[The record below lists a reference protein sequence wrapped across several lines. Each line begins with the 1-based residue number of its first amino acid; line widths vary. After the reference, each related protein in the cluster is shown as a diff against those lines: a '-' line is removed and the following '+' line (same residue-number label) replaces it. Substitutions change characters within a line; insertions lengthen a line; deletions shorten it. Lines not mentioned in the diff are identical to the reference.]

1 MKKSNGIFWGG
12 LLVIVGAFWLLRN
25 LGFLNIDWY
34 EVARFWPILLIL
46 AGGSLL
52 ASGRERNGWVGG
64 VAGILIVLAVLGG
77 ITHRTDRAFDQSQ
90 RNWNFDWDNSWDDD
104 NDNDQGE
111 NFGYRKRERLQEK
124 NQERSRKYEEDYNR
138 DKDKDEDD
146 NEMSEK
152 RDIRNR
158 HYEYEMESGLKE
170 ATLNFEGGAG
180 EFKLKGSTDK
190 LFEAESRSSIGGFRS
205 DIRNNRNANTAVI
218 DFKMESGN
226 INLKKGNN
234 ENSVEFN
241 LNKKLLWNID
251 LGLGAGEAKFD
262 LSDFRVKSL
271 KISTGVADLDVK
283 LGDNVSRT
291 DVKIESGMA
300 SMTLEVPKSVG
311 CEVRID
317 GMLNDK
323 DMGDLQKVS
332 DGLYRSPGFDQ
343 AARKIIIDY
352 DAGLSE
358 VNIRRY

>member
-12 LLVIVGAFWLLRN
+12 LLIIVGGFWLLRN
-25 LGFLNIDWY
+25 LGFLDIDWY
-34 EVARFWPILLIL
+34 EIARFWPILLIL
-46 AGGSLL
+46 AGLSLL
-52 ASGRERNGWVGG
+52 ASGRERNGWGGG
-64 VAGILIVLAVLGG
+64 VAGILIALAVLGG
-77 ITHRTDRAFDQSQ
+77 ITHRTDRAFDEG
-90 RNWNFDWDNSWDDD
+90 RNNWNFDWDDDSSNKDKEWD
-104 NDNDQGE
+104 
-111 NFGYRKRERLQEK
+111 FGYRNRNRNRERLQDE
-124 NQERSRKYEEDYNR
+124 NRDRSRKYEEDYNQ
-138 DKDKDEDD
+138 DKDDD
-146 NEMSEK
+146 KSDK
-152 RDIRNR
+152 RDVRNR
-158 HYEYEMESGLKE
+158 HYEYEMEGGLEE

-205 DIRNNRNANTAVI
+205 DIRNNRNANSAVI
-218 DFKMESGN
+218 DFKMESGK

-241 LNKKLLWNID
+241 LNKKPLWNID

-271 KISTGVADLDVK
+271 KVSTGVADLNLK
-283 LGDNVSRT
+283 LGDRVNRT
-291 DVKIESGMA
+291 DVKIESGVA
-300 SMTLEVPKSVG
+300 SVTLEIPKSVG

-323 DMGDLQKVS
+323 NMGDLQKIS

-343 AARKIIIDY
+343 ATNKIMVDY
-352 DAGLSE
+352 NAGLSE

>member
-12 LLVIVGAFWLLRN
+12 LLIIAGGFWLLRN
-25 LGFLNIDWY
+25 LGFLDIDWY
-34 EVARFWPILLIL
+34 EVARFWPVLLIL
-46 AGGSLL
+46 AGASLL
-52 ASGRERNGWVGG
+52 ASGRERSGWGGG
-64 VAGILIVLAVLGG
+64 VAGILIALAVLGG
-77 ITHRTDRAFDQSQ
+77 ITHRTNRAFDEGP
-90 RNWNFDWDNSWDDD
+90 RNWNFDWDDDGD
-104 NDNDQGE
+104 NDKDRE
-111 NFGYRKRERLQEK
+111 WDFGYRNRNRNRERLQEE
-124 NQERSRKYEEDYNR
+124 NRDRSRKYEEDYNR
-138 DKDKDEDD
+138 DKDNDQ
-146 NEMSEK
+146 SEK

-158 HYEYEMESGLKE
+158 HYEYEMEGGLQE

-180 EFKLKGSTDK
+180 EFKLNGSTDK
-190 LFEAESRSSIGGFRS
+190 LFEAESRSSLGGFRS

-218 DFKMESGN
+218 DFKMESGK

-234 ENSVEFN
+234 ENSVEFS
-241 LNKKLLWNID
+241 LNKKPLWNID
-251 LGLGAGEAKFD
+251 LGLGAGEARFD

-271 KISTGVADLDVK
+271 KVSTGVADLDLK
-283 LGDNVSRT
+283 LGDRVNRT
-291 DVKIESGMA
+291 DVKIESGVA
-300 SMTLEVPKSVG
+300 SVTLEIPKSVG

-343 AARKIIIDY
+343 ASRKIMIDY

>member
-12 LLVIVGAFWLLRN
+12 LLIIVGGFWLLRN
-25 LGFLNIDWY
+25 LGFLDIDWY
-34 EVARFWPILLIL
+34 EIARFWPILLIL
-46 AGGSLL
+46 AGLSLL
-52 ASGRERNGWVGG
+52 ASGRERNGWGGG
-64 VAGILIVLAVLGG
+64 VAGILIALAVLGG
-77 ITHRTDRAFDQSQ
+77 ITHRTDRAFDEG
-90 RNWNFDWDNSWDDD
+90 RNNWNFDWDDDSSNKDKEWD
-104 NDNDQGE
+104 
-111 NFGYRKRERLQEK
+111 FGYRNRNRNRERLQDE
-124 NQERSRKYEEDYNR
+124 NRDRSRKYEEDYNQ
-138 DKDKDEDD
+138 DKDDD
-146 NEMSEK
+146 KSDK
-152 RDIRNR
+152 RDVRNR
-158 HYEYEMESGLKE
+158 HYEYEMEGGLKE

-205 DIRNNRNANTAVI
+205 DIRNNRNANSAVI
-218 DFKMESGN
+218 DFKMESGK

-241 LNKKLLWNID
+241 LNKKPLWNID

-271 KISTGVADLDVK
+271 KVSTGVADLNLK
-283 LGDNVSRT
+283 LGDRVNRI
-291 DVKIESGMA
+291 DVKIESGVA
-300 SMTLEVPKSVG
+300 SVTLEIPKSVG

-323 DMGDLQKVS
+323 NMGDLQKIS

-343 AARKIIIDY
+343 ATNKIMVDY
-352 DAGLSE
+352 NAGLSE